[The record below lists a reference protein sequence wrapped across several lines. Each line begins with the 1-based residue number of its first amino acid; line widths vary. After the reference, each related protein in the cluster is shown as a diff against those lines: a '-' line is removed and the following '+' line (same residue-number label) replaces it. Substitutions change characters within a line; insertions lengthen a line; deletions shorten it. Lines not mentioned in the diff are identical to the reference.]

1 MIDRLLSAQG
11 EDRILLLSGGPKSH
25 LAKRSMFAKGMKKR
39 LVITQPKIEP
49 QVPHSPLNGGTIVS
63 MQNTPMEGSLQSLT
77 TTGWKATNILN
88 SMTID
93 SMLRALKPHTP
104 VGSVW
109 AGSLA
114 YDLVQWTQ
122 PLRLQHPPSPGEI
135 LAILWLVDEWEEGDV
150 NFPELPEP
158 VRGGNEISSH
168 TDEEHAEIVHRIKDS
183 ITSGEIYQL
192 NFGRTWEGM
201 LEEEPAAIFHR
212 LATNN
217 PAPFSGYI
225 EAADLGLALASSSPE
240 ILVETQDETVMTAP
254 IKGTRPRGSDADQES
269 LLRRDLVHDRKERAE
284 HRMLVDLE
292 RNDLGIV
299 AEPGSVFQSRF
310 NVEAYSN
317 VQHLVSHVT
326 GKLADEN
333 DGIDALQALFP
344 GGSITGCPKTVVC
357 ASIDELEKKPRSFW
371 TGSMGWIDVH
381 TGDSTWNIMIR
392 TLEARF
398 TPGGWHG
405 TVVAGGGI
413 TIESNPDAEVAEAVW
428 KAAALRRACGWLNP
442 EVKTIPKGELG
453 IYPLYVEQEEYVS
466 KNKFE
471 LKIAFID
478 NLDSFS
484 NNIIHAF
491 RSLGCTVDIYDGRGE
506 ITDFNHDAVVIGP
519 GPGRPEISPLSLHA
533 AKLAIPVLGICLGHQ
548 AIGVTR
554 GMDLI
559 ESPLGP
565 VHGVPSPVL
574 ADGSGLL
581 KEGEHVM
588 TRYNSLVLS
597 GDGELTVTATDETG
611 TLPMEIRDG
620 KTYGVQFHPES
631 IGSQNGMSVFEEFLN
646 RVAHC

>member
-25 LAKRSMFAKGMKKR
+25 LTKRSMFAKGMKKR
-39 LVITQPKIEP
+39 LVITQPETEP
-49 QVPHSPLNGGTIVS
+49 QVPHSPLNGETIVS
-63 MQNTPMEGSLQSLT
+63 VQNTPMEGTLQSLT
-77 TTGWKATNILN
+77 STGWKATNILN

-122 PLRLQHPPSPGEI
+122 PLRLQHPPSPGDI
-135 LAILWLVDEWEEGDV
+135 LAILWLVDEWEEEDV
-150 NFPELPEP
+150 TFPELPEP
-158 VRGGNEISSH
+158 VRGGSEKSSH
-168 TDEEHAEIVHRIKDS
+168 TDEEHAEIVQQIKDS

-225 EAADLGLALASSSPE
+225 EAADLGIALASSSPE
-240 ILVETQDETVMTAP
+240 ILVETQGRTVMTAP

-269 LLRRDLVHDRKERAE
+269 LLRRDLVHDKKERAE

-299 AEPGSVFQSRF
+299 TEPGSVVQSRF

-317 VQHLVSHVT
+317 VQHLVSHIT
-326 GKLADEN
+326 GRLSDEN

-381 TGDSTWNIMIR
+381 
-392 TLEARF
+392 
-398 TPGGWHG
+398 
-405 TVVAGGGI
+405 
-413 TIESNPDAEVAEAVW
+413 
-428 KAAALRRACGWLNP
+428 
-442 EVKTIPKGELG
+442 
-453 IYPLYVEQEEYVS
+453 
-466 KNKFE
+466 
-471 LKIAFID
+471 
-478 NLDSFS
+478 
-484 NNIIHAF
+484 
-491 RSLGCTVDIYDGRGE
+491 
-506 ITDFNHDAVVIGP
+506 
-519 GPGRPEISPLSLHA
+519 
-533 AKLAIPVLGICLGHQ
+533 
-548 AIGVTR
+548 
-554 GMDLI
+554 
-559 ESPLGP
+559 
-565 VHGVPSPVL
+565 
-574 ADGSGLL
+574 
-581 KEGEHVM
+581 
-588 TRYNSLVLS
+588 S
-597 GDGELTVTATDETG
+597 GD
-611 TLPMEIRDG
+611 
-620 KTYGVQFHPES
+620 
-631 IGSQNGMSVFEEFLN
+631 
-646 RVAHC
+646 